1 MTRIDFYLLQN
12 PEPDGKKQLIC
23 KLADKAYRLGH
34 QVYILTTSEEEAR
47 QLDDLL
53 WVFNPGSFVPHGLLG
68 EPDKVRLTA
77 LPPILIGHQESPDT
91 RYNVLISLWREV
103 PGFFSRFERLVEL
116 VGHEEEEKQRAR
128 AKFRFYRDR
137 GYPLET
143 HNM

>member
-1 MTRIDFYLLQN
+1 MTRVDFYLLQN
-12 PEPDGKKQLIC
+12 SASGGKASLVC
-23 KLADKAYRLGH
+23 KLADKAHRLGH
-34 QVYILTTSEEEAR
+34 QVYILAANEREAG

-53 WVFNPGSFVPHGLLG
+53 WVFSPGSFAPHGLVG
-68 EPDKVRLTA
+68 EPDKVRLTV
-77 LPPILIGHQESPDT
+77 LPPILIGHQEPPDT
-91 RYNVLISLWREV
+91 RYDVLISLWQEV

-137 GYPLET
+137 GYLLET